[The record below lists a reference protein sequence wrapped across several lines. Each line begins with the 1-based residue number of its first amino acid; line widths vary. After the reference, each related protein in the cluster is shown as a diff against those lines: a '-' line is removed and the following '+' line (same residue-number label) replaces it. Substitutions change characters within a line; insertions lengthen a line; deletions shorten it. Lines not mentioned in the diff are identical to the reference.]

1 MLQRRLA
8 FSLLQRVAL
17 DRSREGGPRSVDD
30 RGAAGGSD
38 DPEAR
43 GEEAAATAAAAASA
57 GSSQGEA
64 APRSKCGLPRKET
77 PGASE
82 GAGLSAGAAAAPNLQ
97 KAVAG

>member
-38 DPEAR
+38 DSEAR
-43 GEEAAATAAAAASA
+43 GEAAAAAAAAASA

-82 GAGLSAGAAAAPNLQ
+82 GAGLSAGAAAAPNLR